1 MRVVVA
7 IVGLLGHLY
16 PSTETKE
23 LMGASIT
30 DAFSCLKIT
39 RPGVSNYCHFYNN
52 KKTDGFID
60 TRLKTLR
67 KSQSPSKRKRCTQKK
82 PWKCDDSGSKRM
94 KAASAVEI
102 NESSLYKVI
111 PCMLWCFC
119 LFYPIVF
126 SDIYATNI

>member
-1 MRVVVA
+1 MS
-7 IVGLLGHLY
+7 LLQQ
-16 PSTETKE
+16 
-23 LMGASIT
+23 
-30 DAFSCLKIT
+30 
-39 RPGVSNYCHFYNN
+39 
-52 KKTDGFID
+52 KTGGFID

-67 KSQSPSKRKRCTQKK
+67 KSQSPSKRKRCTPKK
-82 PWKCDDSGSKRM
+82 PRKCDDSGSKRM

-126 SDIYATNI
+126 SDIYATNIWMQTGFDKQRVNFCDSNFGKVP